1 MYFVERVFDYNSLL
15 RTYMIENQEI
25 NCNSCGSQFDVL
37 MLPAL
42 KMLNMRCPKCRE
54 GICHVVN
61 LSRKY
66 GDMLKSITPDLLL
79 PETEI
84 GILQTLHAEKRKM
97 FAADIAEELDCS
109 GQLVGRRAKN
119 LSDRSLVIREQAGS
133 VKSYKITPQ
142 AEAAYFVDPGASDLD
157 LD

>member
-1 MYFVERVFDYNSLL
+1 
-15 RTYMIENQEI
+15 
-25 NCNSCGSQFDVL
+25 
-37 MLPAL
+37 
-42 KMLNMRCPKCRE
+42 
-54 GICHVVN
+54 
-61 LSRKY
+61 
-66 GDMLKSITPDLLL
+66 MLKSITPDLLL